1 VRIDPRKAL
10 LGAVL
15 CTVTPIHSEAVNYVS
30 GRSELLI
37 AFFFLA
43 AFIAADAAY
52 MAWTSSIIDRA
63 LAEPVRTFN
72 VQLWTQLK
80 AAVYYLALFAL
91 PVNLSVGHQFSV
103 SKSPEV
109 AVLLPSLLLL
119 SLAAVV
125 LRLKKLR
132 IPGFPVLGGRFGCC
146 LHTSSLSLVLV
157 MSIACTWRGS
167 ASL

>member
-1 VRIDPRKAL
+1 MLIDPRKAL

-15 CTVTPIHSEAVNYVS
+15 CAVTPIHSEAVNYVS

-109 AVLLPSLLLL
+109 AVLLSSLLML

-146 LHTSSLSLVLV
+146 LHPSSLSLVWK
-157 MSIACTWRGS
+157 MSTACTCRGS